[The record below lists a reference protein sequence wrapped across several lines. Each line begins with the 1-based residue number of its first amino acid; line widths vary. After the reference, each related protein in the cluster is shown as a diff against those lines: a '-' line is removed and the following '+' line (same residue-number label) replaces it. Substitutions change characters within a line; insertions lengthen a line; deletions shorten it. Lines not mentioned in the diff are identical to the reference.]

1 MKSIEPPQVFVIK
14 WSDGSRN
21 TSLKNDYELEDF
33 ILWKQRKYP
42 ELTYEI
48 EVMSISE
55 YKLKYN

>member
-21 TSLKNDYELEDF
+21 ISLKNDYELEDF
-33 ILWKQRKYP
+33 ILWKQSKYP

-48 EVMSISE
+48 EVMSVSE
-55 YKLKYN
+55 YKLKYD

>member
-1 MKSIEPPQVFVIK
+1 MKLDTQQQVFVIK

-21 TSLKNDYELEDF
+21 ISLKNDYELEDF

-48 EVMSISE
+48 EVMSIYD
-55 YKLKYN
+55 YKLKF

>member
-1 MKSIEPPQVFVIK
+1 MKFDTQQQVFVIK

-21 TSLKNDYELEDF
+21 ISLKNDYELEDF

-48 EVMSISE
+48 EVMSIYD
-55 YKLKYN
+55 YKLKF

>member
-1 MKSIEPPQVFVIK
+1 MKLDTQQQVFVIK

-33 ILWKQRKYP
+33 ILWKQSKYP

-48 EVMSISE
+48 EVMSIYD
-55 YKLKYN
+55 YKLKF

>member
-1 MKSIEPPQVFVIK
+1 MKLDTQQQVFVIK

-21 TSLKNDYELEDF
+21 ISLKNDYELEDF

-48 EVMSISE
+48 EVMSIDD
-55 YKLKYN
+55 YKLKF